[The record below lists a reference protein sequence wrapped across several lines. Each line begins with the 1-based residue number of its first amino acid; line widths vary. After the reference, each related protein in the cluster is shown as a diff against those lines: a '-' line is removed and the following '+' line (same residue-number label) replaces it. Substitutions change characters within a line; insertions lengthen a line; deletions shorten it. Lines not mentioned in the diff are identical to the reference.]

1 MGLPASQQRV
11 LDRIEE
17 TLKRREPRLVS
28 MFSMFTRLA
37 VNERLPRTE
46 VLEQVPW
53 WSPRRYRGT
62 IRVRA
67 AVLLALASAL
77 VVSAVFLGMSQ
88 SGAGCAAPFVVRGPM
103 AQSGSHVRNCS
114 PVPPA
119 KGFGHGP

>member
-17 TLKRREPRLVS
+17 TLKRREPRLAS
-28 MFSMFTRLA
+28 MFTMFTRLA
-37 VNERLPRTE
+37 SNERLPRIE
-46 VLEQVPW
+46 ALEQVPW
-53 WSPRRYRGT
+53 WSPKRYRGPV
-62 IRVRA
+62 RVRA

-88 SGAGCAAPFVVRGPM
+88 SGAACAPFVVRGP
-103 AQSGSHVRNCS
+103 ATQSGSHVRNCP

>member
-28 MFSMFTRLA
+28 MFAMFTRLA
-37 VNERLPRTE
+37 INERLPR
-46 VLEQVPW
+46 LEALEAAPW
-53 WSPRRYRGT
+53 WSPRRYRGPA
-62 IRVRA
+62 RVRA
-67 AVLLALASAL
+67 VVLLALASAL
-77 VVSAVFLGMSQ
+77 VVSAVFLGMSR
-88 SGAGCAAPFVVRGPM
+88 SGAGCAAPFVVRGPVT
-103 AQSGSHVRNCS
+103 QSGTHVRSCQ